1 MDGERH
7 ILVADPEPR
16 WREEILSSLE
26 QPGVRLEAVATGA
39 EALAISQ
46 AGAPDL
52 LVTELVLPDMTG
64 LGLCRTIRESG
75 TIGRVG
81 VLMVSGHCTEIDRV
95 LAFECGVDDFL
106 AKPFFA
112 RELSSRA
119 AAVLRRLVPPAR
131 GASDDAP
138 VLASGPVSIQPASA
152 AAVVAGRRLDLTPRE
167 LEILAL
173 LVAESG
179 RVLTRKQL
187 IDRIWGAES
196 EHTERVV
203 DAHVKSI
210 RRKLGDARDSLETV
224 RGVGYRFTEPA
235 AFG

>member
-1 MDGERH
+1 M
-7 ILVADPEPR
+7 
-16 WREEILSSLE
+16 
-26 QPGVRLEAVATGA
+26 
-39 EALAISQ
+39 
-46 AGAPDL
+46 
-52 LVTELVLPDMTG
+52 
-64 LGLCRTIRESG
+64 
-75 TIGRVG
+75 
-81 VLMVSGHCTEIDRV
+81 
-95 LAFECGVDDFL
+95 
-106 AKPFFA
+106 
-112 RELSSRA
+112 
-119 AAVLRRLVPPAR
+119 
-131 GASDDAP
+131 
-138 VLASGPVSIQPASA
+138 LASGPVSIQPASA